1 MSSDIFLVGRIR
13 EDMASAIDTFYDDLA
28 DHYHLIFEDWNRS
41 IENQAAILGPLLEKH
56 TDQAIPHVLD
66 CACGIGT
73 QTLGLAN
80 KGTLSR
86 SL

>member
-1 MSSDIFLVGRIR
+1 
-13 EDMASAIDTFYDDLA
+13 MASAIDTFYDDLA

-56 TDQAIPHVLD
+56 TDRAIPHVLD